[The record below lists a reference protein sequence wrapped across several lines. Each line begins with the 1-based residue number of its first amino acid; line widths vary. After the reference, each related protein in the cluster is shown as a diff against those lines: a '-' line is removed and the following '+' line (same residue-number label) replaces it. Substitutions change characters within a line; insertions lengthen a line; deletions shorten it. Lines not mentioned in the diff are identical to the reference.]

1 MGVCV
6 MFQTAQKTV
15 AAKEKELGELHT
27 KIREL
32 ERKEADLRAEKVV
45 LPCVFFIQAHCFYV
59 MNVKKLSL

>member
-15 AAKEKELGELHT
+15 AAKEKELGELHM

-45 LPCVFFIQAHCFYV
+45 LPCVFFYSSSLFLRNEC
-59 MNVKKLSL
+59 KKLSL